1 MPWASTYV
9 VTNIVTS
16 DTTCGGRAHFTRACS
31 MFRFWFVSACGV
43 AIRVGTQKKC
53 LRPACVVQLAPQA
66 GALRGTI
73 ANPGFAR
80 TTPTVFF
87 ASNATRPHWRRR
99 FSCLHQVPIH
109 ALKEKA
115 KLYVD
120 QGLIR
125 QEMAERVVKVIE
137 SERGDSFVV
146 NDVQP
151 GDVPDAAAGGGDSLS
166 TRLSP
171 GQMQALLAKRVEM
184 MRQGQVRDDGGM
196 DAAVTDQ
203 YRVYSY
209 IVAALEDGRHLR
221 LMVQASAGTGTL
233 ALLTTTVGDGAIMMA
248 MQR

>member
-43 AIRVGTQKKC
+43 AIRVGTQRKS

-80 TTPTVFF
+80 TTPRSFF

-115 KLYVD
+115 KLYVE

-171 GQMQALLAKRVEM
+171 EQMQALLEKRVEM
-184 MRQGQVRDDGGM
+184 MKEGHVGNG
-196 DAAVTDQ
+196 AAVTDQ
-203 YRVYSY
+203 YRVFSE
-209 IVAALEDGRHLR
+209 IVAGLEQGRPLR

-233 ALLTTTVGDGAIMMA
+233 SLPMTAVGVIAIMMA
-248 MQR
+248 IRQ

>member
-1 MPWASTYV
+1 M
-9 VTNIVTS
+9 
-16 DTTCGGRAHFTRACS
+16 
-31 MFRFWFVSACGV
+31 
-43 AIRVGTQKKC
+43 
-53 LRPACVVQLAPQA
+53 
-66 GALRGTI
+66 GTI
-73 ANPGFAR
+73 AIPWLCAHYPR
-80 TTPTVFF
+80 TVFILRSTPQDF
-87 ASNATRPHWRRR
+87 TGGRLRVASP
-99 FSCLHQVPIH
+99 QVPLQ

-125 QEMAERVVKVIE
+125 QEMAERVIRVIE
-137 SERGDSFVV
+137 SERGDSFYV

-151 GDVPDAAAGGGDSLS
+151 ADAQDAAAGGGDSLS

-171 GQMQALLAKRVEM
+171 EQMQALLAKRVEM
-184 MRQGQVRDDGGM
+184 MKQGQVRDDGGM

-209 IVAALEDGRHLR
+209 IVAALEDGLSLR

-233 ALLTTTVGDGAIMMA
+233 ALLTTTVGNGAIMMA

>member
-1 MPWASTYV
+1 MWRKGTLHA
-9 VTNIVTS
+9 
-16 DTTCGGRAHFTRACS
+16 
-31 MFRFWFVSACGV
+31 GV
-43 AIRVGTQKKC
+43 LDVQVLVCFCLWGSNSGWHSKEKS

-115 KLYVD
+115 KLYVE

-137 SERGDSFVV
+137 SERGDSFIV

-151 GDVPDAAAGGGDSLS
+151 GDVQDAAAGGGDSLS

>member
-1 MPWASTYV
+1 MWRKGTLHA
-9 VTNIVTS
+9 
-16 DTTCGGRAHFTRACS
+16 
-31 MFRFWFVSACGV
+31 GV
-43 AIRVGTQKKC
+43 LDVQVLVCFCLWGSYSGWHSKK
-53 LRPACVVQLAPQA
+53 VLAPSVCCSTCTASWCTQGNDCKPWVCA
-66 GALRGTI
+66 HYPHGL
-73 ANPGFAR
+73 
-80 TTPTVFF
+80 FF

-184 MRQGQVRDDGGM
+184 MKHGQVRDDGGM

-233 ALLTTTVGDGAIMMA
+233 VPLTTTVGDGAIRMA
-248 MQR
+248 MRR

>member
-1 MPWASTYV
+1 MLFNLHRKLVHSGERLQTL
-9 VTNIVTS
+9 
-16 DTTCGGRAHFTRACS
+16 GLRALPPRS
-31 MFRFWFVSACGV
+31 
-43 AIRVGTQKKC
+43 
-53 LRPACVVQLAPQA
+53 
-66 GALRGTI
+66 
-73 ANPGFAR
+73 
-80 TTPTVFF
+80 FF

-137 SERGDSFVV
+137 SERGDSFIV

-171 GQMQALLAKRVEM
+171 EQMQALLAKRVEM
-184 MRQGQVRDDGGM
+184 MKQGQVRDDGGM
-196 DAAVTDQ
+196 DAGVTDQ

-233 ALLTTTVGDGAIMMA
+233 VPLTTTVGDGAIRMA
-248 MQR
+248 MRR